1 MNNNENINWR
11 EIVAGFWANRDCANA
26 DKARSV

>member
-11 EIVAGFWANRDCANA
+11 EIVAAFSSYGGTLGNSYFE
-26 DKARSV
+26 